1 MYEAAVPVTFVI
13 LPPDT
18 VLLPHCLAVIVPP
31 PVSAAVTEV
40 PPLPKHIDCA
50 VTAVTDTAD
59 KDVPTVPDTDMFFV
73 VAPVLVNVMFP
84 LGEPV
89 AAFVRRAYIVVD
101 AIVPAAPTTNATVL
115 VPTLLA
121 NVALVDTSKPVGGV
135 IEIPAVMLV
144 PLTVKL

>member
-13 LPPDT
+13 VPPDI
-18 VLLPHCLAVIVPP
+18 VLLPHCLAVMVPP
-31 PVSAAVTEV
+31 PVSAAVTKV

-50 VTAVTDTAD
+50 VDDVTDTAD
-59 KDVPTVPDTDMFFV
+59 KDVPTVPDTDIFFV
-73 VAPVLVNVMFP
+73 VAPELVNVMFP

-101 AIVPAAPTTNATVL
+101 EMVPAAPTTNATLL
-115 VPTLLA
+115 VPTLLT
-121 NVALVDTSKPVGGV
+121 NVALVDTSKPIGGV
-135 IEIPAVMLV
+135 IEMPAVMLV